1 MTLEELKTLL
11 VRLQLVQPGPLESI
25 QSRACPDTDDANV
38 LLQALENSH
47 LLTSYQVGKLGR
59 GESDALVLGDY
70 KLLYRNAAGSFAR
83 VYRGASLTDGRMVG
97 LKVLRQR
104 WAADPRIVRLFRR
117 EADLGKKL
125 NHEKIVP
132 IYDVASQGDSH
143 YFTMEFVEGGNLR
156 DFLNIRK
163 RLSVIEA
170 TRCLMDMAEGLEYAA
185 RMGVTHRDLKLTNV
199 LMSTQ
204 GIAKLVDF
212 GLAGDEV
219 MNSEAGGD
227 SLQRALEYAT
237 LERGTN
243 APPNDPRSDL
253 YFLGGIYYELLTGVP
268 PYPRT
273 HSREERRQFSRYAS
287 LRPIRS
293 VDPNIPKSVADIV
306 ERLMKTNPDQRYQS
320 AAMVRSDAQEVLF
333 ELERPTKPANA
344 TMPEEGTNG
353 SKVLPTILFIEHRL
367 KQQDIIRDYLSKRGF
382 RVLLF
387 NNVHRAISRLQSN
400 PPDCVVLIGDSI
412 GDDLAGAYEQV
423 RELNGDRF
431 IHIAVLAERQA
442 DLVEKLEQTALSRVM
457 QQPITLRELRRE
469 IHLLFQRKMKT
480 NGRPS
485 LSS

>member
-11 VRLQLVQPGPLESI
+11 VRLQLVQPDQLEMI
-25 QSRACPDTDDANV
+25 HSRQCPYTDDANV
-38 LLQALENSH
+38 LLQALESRH
-47 LLTSYQVGKLGR
+47 LLTPYQVGKLER
-59 GESDALVLGDY
+59 GETDSLVLGEY
-70 KLLYRNAAGSFAR
+70 KLLYRNASGSFAR
-83 VYRGASLTDGRMVG
+83 VYRGTSLTDGRMIG

-104 WAADPRIVRLFRR
+104 WAADPRVVRLFRR

-125 NHEKIVP
+125 KHEKIVP
-132 IYDVASQGDSH
+132 IFDVASQGDSH

-163 RLSVIEA
+163 RLSVAEA
-170 TRCLMDMAEGLEYAA
+170 TRCLIDMAEGLDYAV

-287 LRPIRS
+287 LRPIRT
-293 VDPNIPKSVADIV
+293 VDPNIPKSVAEII

-320 AAMVRSDAQEVLF
+320 AAMVRSDAQEVLA
-333 ELERPTKPANA
+333 EIERPSKPVAA
-344 TMPEEGTNG
+344 VTEEGTNG
-353 SKVLPTILFIEHRL
+353 RKNLPTILFIEHRL
-367 KQQDIIRDYLSKRGF
+367 RQQDIIRDYLSKHGF

-387 NNVHRAISRLQSN
+387 NNVHRAISRLQTN
-400 PPDCVVLIGDSI
+400 PPDCVVLMGDSV
-412 GDDLAGAYEQV
+412 GDDLMDAYEQV

-431 IHIAVLAERQA
+431 INIAVLAERQA
-442 DLVEKLEQTALSRVM
+442 DLVDKLEQTALSRVM

-469 IHLLFQRKMKT
+469 IHLLFQRRMKT
-480 NGRPS
+480 HGRPS
-485 LSS
+485 LT